1 MTAVNVNSPLNV
13 KRFNWNGAFVKAST
27 YIGNVVDKQVNDF
40 EINGSD
46 PG

>member
-1 MTAVNVNSPLNV
+1 MVL
-13 KRFNWNGAFVKAST
+13 FYKAST